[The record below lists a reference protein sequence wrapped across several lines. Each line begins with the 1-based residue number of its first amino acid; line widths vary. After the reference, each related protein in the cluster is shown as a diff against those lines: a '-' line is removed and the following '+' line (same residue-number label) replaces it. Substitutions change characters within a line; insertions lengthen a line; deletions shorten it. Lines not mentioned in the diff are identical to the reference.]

1 MFTNKQNSYRMAAPI
16 PPIPPAP
23 PAALLHQ
30 QGVIAC
36 LTTCGLT
43 TPGQRQG
50 WIDEGMAT
58 MADICAFRPEEVYEV
73 GAGLQKLPVGRGGSR
88 QGAGDP
94 CERLKPLSDGALNA
108 NRLA

>member
-1 MFTNKQNSYRMAAPI
+1 MTAEL
-16 PPIPPAP
+16 PPLPPFPTVPPAP
-23 PAALLHQ
+23 PAALIDQ

-50 WIDEGMAT
+50 WIDGGMAT

-73 GAGLQKLPVGRGGSR
+73 GAGLQKLPVGRIGSR

-94 CERLKPLSDGALNA
+94 CKRLKPLSDGALNA